1 MKCKYF
7 DECSAAICPM
17 DERAAQSVW
26 FADEPVCRLQ
36 DVPEWVKRQ
45 RKIVRIGMETI
56 TGYFTLPMLERRCVI
71 GKKMSGI
78 DPDSTDE
85 ERETAEKNWL
95 CGHPT
100 VKAKTGV
107 EREKMAERMRFL
119 RSIRLGVEVE
129 KHKSVQGKTSTEE
142 KKVKSHSDNGQG
154 CFTPSN
160 LNNGGGIKK

>member
-7 DECSAAICPM
+7 DECSAPICPM
-17 DERAAQSVW
+17 DVGAAQPVW

-45 RKIVRIGMETI
+45 RKIAKIGASAI
-56 TGYFTLPMLERRCVI
+56 AGYFTLAMLERRCVI

-78 DPDSTDE
+78 DPDATDV
-85 ERETAEKNWL
+85 ERKTAEENWL

-100 VKAKTGV
+100 IKAITGV
-107 EREKMAERMRFL
+107 EREKLAERMRSL
-119 RSIRLGVEVE
+119 RSIRLEAEGE
-129 KHKSVQGKTSTEE
+129 KPNSARGKTHSEE
-142 KKVKSHSDNGQG
+142 KKVKSYGKEGQG
-154 CFTPSN
+154 CFTPCN